1 MSRRD
6 KTAID
11 LNQALFQLTDI
22 VGHFLLLFQ
31 FPVIWDPCI
40 VFECTAD
47 NIRLLYLKKVLE
59 GFLHIAGRHLVQNKV
74 CCSLYTSSAGQVE
87 GTTSLMLFSYHLQCK
102 DYYFTVYL
110 VMWAQM

>member
-1 MSRRD
+1 LSGHD

-31 FPVIWDPCI
+31 FAVIWDPCI
-40 VFECTAD
+40 VVAV

-59 GFLHIAGRHLVQNKV
+59 GFLHIAGRHHVQNKIY
-74 CCSLYTSSAGQVE
+74 CSLYIEVLPAK
-87 GTTSLMLFSYHLQCK
+87 LKAIRL
-102 DYYFTVYL
+102 
-110 VMWAQM
+110 